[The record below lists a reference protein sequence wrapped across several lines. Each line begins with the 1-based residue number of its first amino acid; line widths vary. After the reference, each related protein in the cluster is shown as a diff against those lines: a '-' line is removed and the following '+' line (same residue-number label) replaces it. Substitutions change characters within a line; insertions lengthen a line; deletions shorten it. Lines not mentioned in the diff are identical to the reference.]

1 MHTLALVVVTYIL
14 TPPTIILC
22 PVYLIIDQK
31 SVSKGSMKGV
41 PVPAMFVCAH
51 CHEWD
56 GREGRSWAKA
66 NLVLKLGY

>member
-31 SVSKGSMKGV
+31 
-41 PVPAMFVCAH
+41 CQ
-51 CHEWD
+51 
-56 GREGRSWAKA
+56 
-66 NLVLKLGY
+66 